1 MPPIPDV
8 PMPMNR
14 PDLAC
19 FWNRPH
25 AVPGFPLRAGL
36 MCLAVIFSASLHAED
51 IVRVGLGS
59 YTNIAPADTRQPP
72 PGIYQTDAVQGAM
85 PTNDWWSSLAWEP
98 LSSAMFPHPLGVKA
112 FAGGL
117 QVSDPGSNMAA
128 SQAAIMG
135 GGATDF
141 VIGHSAVSQFT
152 EARVDGFSDWF
163 VSALFDSDG
172 QQLRTSF
179 GHGSPYVYVTLKGGD
194 PTLTFGEQPRVW
206 SGKASDAVLGISV
219 ANRHYGLFAPSG
231 STWSG
236 IGEKTWTA
244 NTQGKTYFAV
254 ALLPDAEPSTLELF
268 RRYAYS
274 HVTDTRVSW
283 SYDEAKATV
292 RTEFAFTTQAYEG
305 TEPGTL
311 FSLYPHQWL
320 NTQTKLLDKS
330 YASVRGPM
338 KLGVGTS
345 FVTEMTYPGVLPS
358 LPVVK
363 GAEAELRTLL
373 AAEAKHEGRLVGDTY
388 WFGKQLGKWA
398 TLLPIAEQL
407 GEKAVVD
414 ELTTRIKTSLEN
426 FLTATD
432 AKGKPKPSA
441 DGVFFYDQNWG
452 TLIGYPASY
461 GSDDQLNDH
470 HFHYGY
476 FIRAAGEIARRDPAW
491 ASDERWGGM
500 VKLLI
505 RDIASPDRHD
515 PLFPFLRNF
524 DPYSGHTWA
533 SGHAKFGD
541 GNNNESSSEAI
552 NAWYGLIL
560 FAEATGDKQ
569 LRDLGIWQLT
579 TEVEAINHYWYDVTD
594 QFHHADYTPSVV
606 TMVWGGKGANGTWFS
621 GNPEMVHGINWLP
634 LTGGH
639 LYLGRY
645 PEYCEKNY
653 QALMAENLAEDL
665 KAKKRAPK
673 DGTNWD
679 AWPDLMWMYRGLTN
693 PQDALT
699 QFHARP
705 ADLRPEAGNSFCNT
719 LVWLKALEAYGP
731 VDRTVTADTPFYA
744 VFQKAGKRTHVAW
757 NMGQAPRTVKFS
769 DGVSVECPPGTVLVK

>member
-1 MPPIPDV
+1 MSTASMLSPKPLS
-8 PMPMNR
+8 
-14 PDLAC
+14 LAC
-19 FWNRPH
+19 RQLRPLMIRW
-25 AVPGFPLRAGL
+25 VGLVCLTLISITGDSLR
-36 MCLAVIFSASLHAED
+36 AED
-51 IVRVGLGS
+51 IVRVGSGS
-59 YTNIAPADTRQPP
+59 YTTIAPPDTNQPP
-72 PGIYQTDAVQGAM
+72 ATVYKTAAVKGAM

-112 FAGGL
+112 VAGGL
-117 QVSDPGSNMAA
+117 QVSYPGRNMVANT
-128 SQAAIMG
+128 AAIMG
-135 GGATDF
+135 GGAVDL

-179 GHGSPYVYVTLKGGD
+179 GHGSPFVYVTLQGGD
-194 PTLTFGEQPRVW
+194 PTLTFGEQPRLW
-206 SGKASDAVLGISV
+206 SGKSSDAFLGISV

-231 STWSG
+231 SSWSG

-244 NTQGKTYFAV
+244 RTSGKTYFAV
-254 ALLPDAEPSTLELF
+254 ALLPDAEPATLALF
-268 RRYAYS
+268 QKYAYS
-274 HVTDTRVSW
+274 HVVDTRVSW
-283 SYDEAKATV
+283 SYDEAQATV
-292 RTEFAFTTQAYEG
+292 QTEFAFTTKAYEG
-305 TEPGTL
+305 NEPETL

-320 NTQTKLLDKS
+320 NAKTKLLDQC
-330 YASVRGPM
+330 YNSVRGPM
-338 KLGVGTS
+338 KLGEGTS

-373 AAEAKHEGRLVGDTY
+373 AADAKHEGHLVGDTY

-407 GEKAVVD
+407 GEKAVVE

-432 AKGKPKPSA
+432 SKGQAKAAG
-441 DGVFFYDQNWG
+441 DGMFFYDQNWG

-491 ASDERWGGM
+491 AADERWGGM

-505 RDIASPDRHD
+505 RDIASTDRDD

-524 DPYSGHTWA
+524 DPYAGHTWA
-533 SGHAKFGD
+533 SGHAKFVD

-579 TEVEAINHYWYDVTD
+579 TEVETINHYWYDVTD

-653 QALMAENLAEDL
+653 QALVAENLADDV
-665 KAKKRAPK
+665 KAKQRDPK
-673 DGTNWD
+673 GGTNWD
-679 AWPDLMWMYRGLTN
+679 AWLDLMWMYRGLTN

-705 ADLRPEAGNSFCNT
+705 ADLKPEAGNSFCNT
-719 LVWLKALEAYGP
+719 LVWLKTLEAYGQ

-744 VFQKAGKRTHVAW
+744 VFQQAGKRTHVAW
-757 NMGQAPRTVKFS
+757 NLSKAPRTVTFS
-769 DGVSVECPPGTVLVK
+769 DGVTVECPPGTVQVK

>member
-1 MPPIPDV
+1 
-8 PMPMNR
+8 
-14 PDLAC
+14 
-19 FWNRPH
+19 
-25 AVPGFPLRAGL
+25 
-36 MCLAVIFSASLHAED
+36 MCLTLIALASPSLHAED

-59 YTNIAPADTRQPP
+59 YTTLAPASTKQPP
-72 PGIYQTDAVQGAM
+72 ATLYKTAAVQGAM

-112 FAGGL
+112 VAGGL
-117 QVSDPGSNMAA
+117 QVSHPGANMAA
-128 SQAAIMG
+128 NQAAIMG

-141 VIGHSAVSQFT
+141 VIGHSAVNTFT

-163 VSALFDSDG
+163 VSALFESDG

-179 GHGSPYVYVTLKGGD
+179 GHGSPFVYATFKGGD
-194 PTLTFGEQPRVW
+194 PTLTFGEQPRLW

-231 STWSG
+231 SSWSG

-244 NTQGKTYFAV
+244 RTNGKTYFAV
-254 ALLPDAEPSTLELF
+254 ALLPDAEPATLELF
-268 RRYAYS
+268 RQYAYS
-274 HVTDTRVSW
+274 HVVDTRVSW
-283 SYDEAKATV
+283 SYDEAHATV
-292 RTEFAFTTQAYEG
+292 RSEFAFTTKAYEG

-320 NTQTKLLDKS
+320 NTKTKLLDKA

-338 KLGVGTS
+338 KLGAGMS

-358 LPVVK
+358 LPAVQ
-363 GAEAELRTLL
+363 GAEAELHTLL
-373 AAEAKHEGRLVGDTY
+373 AADVKHEGRLVGDTY

-407 GEKAVVD
+407 GEKAVVE

-432 AKGKPKPSA
+432 AKGQPKPA
-441 DGVFFYDQNWG
+441 GDGVFLYDQNWG

-491 ASDERWGGM
+491 AADERWGGM

-505 RDIASPDRHD
+505 RDFASPDRDD

-524 DPYSGHTWA
+524 DPYAGHTWA

-560 FAEATGDKQ
+560 YAEATGDKQ

-594 QFHHADYTPSVV
+594 QFHHANYTPSVV

-653 QALMAENLAEDL
+653 KALVDENLDDDL
-665 KAKKRAPK
+665 KANKRDPK

-679 AWPDLMWMYRGLTN
+679 AWPDLMWMYRGLTD
-693 PQDALT
+693 PKDALT

-705 ADLRPEAGNSFCNT
+705 AALQPEAGNSFSST
-719 LVWLKALEAYGP
+719 LVWLKTLEAFGH

-757 NMGQAPRTVKFS
+757 NMGQVPRTVKFS
-769 DGVSVECPPGTVLVK
+769 DGTTIECPPGTVQVK

>member
-1 MPPIPDV
+1 MSWV
-8 PMPMNR
+8 W
-14 PDLAC
+14 LA
-19 FWNRPH
+19 
-25 AVPGFPLRAGL
+25 L
-36 MCLAVIFSASLHAED
+36 LALVSASLRADD

-59 YTNIAPADTRQPP
+59 YTTIAPANTKRPP
-72 PGIYQTDAVQGAM
+72 TTIYKTLAVPGPM

-112 FAGGL
+112 VPGGL
-117 QVSDPGSNMAA
+117 QVNYPGAHMVAN
-128 SQAAIMG
+128 QAAIMG
-135 GGATDF
+135 GGGADL
-141 VIGHSAVSQFT
+141 VIGHSRVPQFT
-152 EARVDGFSDWF
+152 EARVDGYSDWF
-163 VSALFDSDG
+163 VSALFESNG
-172 QQLRTSF
+172 QLLRTSF
-179 GHGSPYVYVTLKGGD
+179 GHGSPYVYVTIKDGD
-194 PTLTFGEQPRVW
+194 PTLTFGEQPRIW
-206 SGKASDAVLGISV
+206 SGNASDAVLGISV
-219 ANRHYGLFAPSG
+219 ADRHYGLFAPSG
-231 STWSG
+231 SNWSG

-254 ALLPDAEPSTLELF
+254 AILPDAEPATLALF
-268 RRYAYS
+268 QKYAYS
-274 HVTDTRVSW
+274 HVVDTRVSW
-283 SYDEAKATV
+283 SYDEAHSSV
-292 RTEFAFTTQAYEG
+292 RCEFAFTTQAYEG
-305 TEPGTL
+305 AEPGTL

-320 NTQTKLLDKS
+320 NSKTKLLDKS

-338 KLGVGTS
+338 KLGEGMS
-345 FVTEMTYPGVLPS
+345 FLTETTYPGVLPS

-363 GAEAELRTLL
+363 EAEAELRTLL
-373 AAEAKHEGRLVGDTY
+373 AADAKHEGRLVGDTY

-407 GEKAVVD
+407 GEPAVVD

-432 AKGKPKPSA
+432 AKGPPKPA
-441 DGVFFYDQNWG
+441 GEGVFLYDQNWG

-476 FIRAAGEIARRDPAW
+476 FIRAAGEIARRDPQW
-491 ASDERWGGM
+491 AIDERWGGM

-505 RDIASPDRHD
+505 RDIASPDRDD

-524 DPYSGHTWA
+524 DPYAGHTWA

-569 LRDLGIWQLT
+569 LRDLGIWLLT
-579 TEVEAINHYWYDVTD
+579 TEVEAINQYWFDVTD

-653 QALMAENLAEDL
+653 RALVAENLAEDL
-665 KAKKRAPK
+665 KVKQRDPK
-673 DGTNWD
+673 DGTHWD
-679 AWPDLMWMYRGLTN
+679 AWPDLMWMYRGLTD

-705 ADLRPEAGNSFCNT
+705 ADLKPEAGNSFCNT
-719 LVWLKALEAYGP
+719 LVWLKALEAYGHI
-731 VDRTVTADTPFYA
+731 DRTVTADTPCYA
-744 VFQKAGKRTHVAW
+744 VFQKPGKRTHVAG
-757 NMGQAPRTVKFS
+757 NLGRTPRLVRFS
-769 DGVSVECPPGTVLVK
+769 DGITIECPPQTMQVK